1 MGFNVKNR
9 NINSM
14 SKFIGISIFL
24 VPLVF
29 SILAF
34 RNYDNGAYTIG
45 DTVEDFT
52 LTNYDGSMISLS
64 GYNNAKGLIIVFT
77 GNQCPFDQ
85 AYESRLIDL
94 DRKYRADGFILLAI
108 NPNDA
113 GMSAVDNLEAI
124 RARAQQKSFTF
135 PFLFDES
142 GSLRRKFGVVR
153 SPHAFVLDGARKI
166 VYSGAIDDSVTEPEK
181 IRSRYVEE
189 AIIALKEGK
198 SIVKPLTK
206 PVGCTVKA
214 DF

>member
-34 RNYDNGAYTIG
+34 RTYDNGAYTIG

-124 RARAQQKSFTF
+124 RARAQQKSLPSLF
-135 PFLFDES
+135 FLMKAE
-142 GSLRRKFGVVR
+142 
-153 SPHAFVLDGARKI
+153 
-166 VYSGAIDDSVTEPEK
+166 VYAENSE
-181 IRSRYVEE
+181 
-189 AIIALKEGK
+189 
-198 SIVKPLTK
+198 
-206 PVGCTVKA
+206 
-214 DF
+214 